1 MNDEQVGRTKT
12 EPSAVDACG
21 LTEESRRRRSRE
33 DEATRRSLA
42 INLAKGLALSEFLST
57 VTTSPWVECQEKD

>member
-1 MNDEQVGRTKT
+1 MNEETVDRTRT
-12 EPSAVDACG
+12 EPNAVDCR

-33 DEATRRSLA
+33 DEAIRRSMA